1 MQLACY
7 VTPNPVFLEFDP
19 MEMTGSHL
27 IPASREVIWAAL
39 NDPDV
44 LRACIPGCEE
54 LEKISDTELAAT
66 VVAKVGPVK
75 AKFKGQVTLQNLT
88 PPNSYEIV
96 GEGKGGIAGFA
107 KGGAKV
113 ILTEAEGG
121 TQLDYEVNAK
131 VGGKLAAL
139 GSRLIDSTAKKLA
152 GEFFS
157 NLSDHVAGG

>member
-1 MQLACY
+1 MPQ
-7 VTPNPVFLEFDP
+7 PFD
-19 MEMTGSHL
+19 
-27 IPASREVIWAAL
+27 
-39 NDPDV
+39 
-44 LRACIPGCEE
+44 
-54 LEKISDTELAAT
+54 
-66 VVAKVGPVK
+66 VVR
-75 AKFKGQVTLQNLT
+75 FQT